1 MSDIKI
7 IENMSELGAGTRGAS
22 LGIGALQ
29 VVARQRGDNFF
40 GQYERF
46 FVEHQNDMLD
56 FPTIYTYA
64 KWIDGLAEVYQSTAD
79 IVDFVYKNNNF
90 PLVLSG
96 DHSCAAGTISGIKKA
111 HPNKK
116 LGVIWIDAH
125 ADLHTPYTTPSGNVH
140 GMPLAVVLGEDNME
154 CASNTPNPDVV
165 EMWKELK
172 DIGAPAPKVL
182 PEDLIFISVRDTE
195 EPEEAYIKRNGIKNY
210 SVDEVRLRGKEAVSE
225 EIKAKL
231 AACDIIY
238 VSFDVDSMDSILVS
252 KGTGTPVEHG
262 LNPEEANY
270 FVNEFASWKKT
281 CCIEMVEINPCLDDK
296 VNKMAE
302 VAYDIIRNCAQTIQK
317 KIK

>member
-125 ADLHTPYTTPSGNVH
+125 ADLHTPYTTPSGNMH

-154 CASNTPNPDVV
+154 CASNTPNPDAV

-172 DIGAPAPKVL
+172 DIGARAPKVL

-302 VAYDIIRNCAQTIQK
+302 VAYDIIRNCAQTIEK